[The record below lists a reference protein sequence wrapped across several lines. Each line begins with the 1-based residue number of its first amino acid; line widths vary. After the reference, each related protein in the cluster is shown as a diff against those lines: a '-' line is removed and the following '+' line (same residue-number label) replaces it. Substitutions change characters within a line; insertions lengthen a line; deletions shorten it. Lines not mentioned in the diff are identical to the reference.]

1 MKNRSVLLYVIM
13 LIVCVMTFALVPT
26 SVHAQDGQL
35 PIDRILNAILVIVIG
50 FAALVGVS
58 KLTAAIVSL
67 LKFIPGLIQV
77 GTADKWAAGL
87 NLIFFVGLVAFRVF
101 QPDISLE
108 VLDGY
113 AGQIATIAVFVLG
126 FIVQMTGS
134 KPTYD
139 QLKEAGVPLIGKSNS
154 G

>member
-1 MKNRSVLLYVIM
+1 MKNRSFLFFSIVLVICSM
-13 LIVCVMTFALVPT
+13 AFVFVPAP
-26 SVHAQDGQL
+26 VHAQAEL
-35 PIDRILNAILVIVIG
+35 PVDRILNAVLVIVVG

-58 KLTAAIVSL
+58 KLTAALVSL
-67 LKFIPGLIQV
+67 LKYIPGLIQV
-77 GTADKWAAGL
+77 GAADKWAAGL
-87 NLIFFVGLVAFRVF
+87 NLIFFIGLVAFRVF

-108 VLDGY
+108 ILDGY

-139 QLKEAGVPLIGKSNS
+139 QLKDAGVPLIGKSNS